1 MEQRFEGLAGLRILV
16 VEDEVL
22 IGMMLET
29 MLEDLGCQVVG
40 LAASIDE
47 ALASVRQHTPDGVL
61 LDMNM
66 DGKSTRAVAEEL
78 LGRAMPF
85 LLVTGYDGMDSD
97 PPAIRTAPR
106 LKKPFSRDELARGM
120 LEVFGAG
127 PKDGSAV
134 VSA

>member
-1 MEQRFEGLAGLRILV
+1 
-16 VEDEVL
+16 
-22 IGMMLET
+22 
-29 MLEDLGCQVVG
+29 
-40 LAASIDE
+40 
-47 ALASVRQHTPDGVL
+47 
-61 LDMNM
+61 MN
-66 DGKSTRAVAEEL
+66 GKSTRAVAEEL

-85 LLVTGYDGMDSD
+85 LLVTGYDDMDSD

-120 LEVFGAG
+120 MEVFGAG